1 MAAHSVAMRLKTT
14 VTATGAT
21 KTKTISPLAFQTFD
35 GITDDDKG
43 KAIKVMAQRIVAL
56 TTDTYVETDMIV
68 TTNVDTLEVTNLG

>member
-1 MAAHSVAMRLKTT
+1 MAARSVSMRLKTT

-21 KTKTISPLAFQTFD
+21 KTKTIGSLAFQTFD
-35 GITDDDKG
+35 GSTDTDNG